1 MEEISQCHH
10 GRFRE
15 AVFLCKGLEFQP
27 IINFAICSLESLC
40 FNENRFN
47 MASELEKG
55 AQLSRLWLSF
65 QPFMQMMGH
74 YTSCFVLLDDQ
85 NSCILRLL
93 YGHVRIWSS
102 YYA

>member
-10 GRFRE
+10 GLLRE
-15 AVFLCKGLEFQP
+15 AVFLCKGLEFQS
-27 IINFAICSLESLC
+27 IINFAICSSGSLC
-40 FNENRFN
+40 LIHNGFN

-55 AQLSRLWLSF
+55 AQLSRVWLSF

-74 YTSCFVLLDDQ
+74 YTSCFALLDDQ
-85 NSCILRLL
+85 NSCILRPI
-93 YGHVRIWSS
+93 YGHVRMWPS